1 MGTYLKLY
9 EHFWLKVNLNKSLFL
24 FVFLKNNWYANFH
37 LSMVTKGH
45 QYHLPI
51 ECKGRLS

>member
-1 MGTYLKLY
+1 MGTYLNLY